1 MKAEIVENELVPSRS
16 NRLMIVKGYGTQS
29 GKSIHPSRY
38 WLPGQTLAD
47 ISCEMIA
54 VLDNQMISV
63 PMIILGEVLY
73 GSVDLGAGH
82 MSCTHTHRAS
92 EDKARAAFGF
102 YLEDS
107 AGGIFMSSKAIL
119 HAMH

>member
-1 MKAEIVENELVPSRS
+1 
-16 NRLMIVKGYGTQS
+16 
-29 GKSIHPSRY
+29 
-38 WLPGQTLAD
+38 
-47 ISCEMIA
+47 MIA

-73 GSVDLGAGH
+73 GSVDLGAGP

-107 AGGIFMSSKAIL
+107 AGGVFMSSKAIF
-119 HAMH
+119 HAMHCEIQIVRSVRWCIPAICKQFRHEQEKKTRHTMTGCAQVL